1 MEAEGGSMYA
11 CVATFTNRD
20 TNLVDELTDAV
31 RERIGAEGRTLGAS
45 RFLLLLDNRGGKALI
60 VTFFETD
67 EALGEAERPLESL
80 ERDIPERLRGRR
92 ISTHMY
98 EVTIDDVAD
107 GARAV
112 RMTAVEGDPVRIGED
127 VHFLREHIVPEVAD
141 LTGWRGIVALADRQ
155 TGSKKT
161 ITFWDSD
168 ESLRASE
175 VRTMQLGIR
184 AAAAMGDSITG
195 VEHFAVAVHE
205 ALVTA

>member
-1 MEAEGGSMYA
+1 MYA

-20 TNLVDELTDAV
+20 TRLVDELTGAV
-31 RERIGAEGRTLGAS
+31 RNRIGAEGQMPGAS
-45 RFLLLLDNRGGKALI
+45 RFLLLLGNRDGKALI
-60 VTFFETD
+60 VTFFESD
-67 EALGEAERPLESL
+67 EALAAAEQSLESL

-92 ISTHMY
+92 LSTDTY

-112 RMTAVEGDPVRIGED
+112 RMTSVEGDPLRIGED
-127 VHFLREHIVPEVAD
+127 VHFLREHVVPEVAD
-141 LTGWRGIVALADRQ
+141 LTGWRGIVALADRE

-168 ESLRASE
+168 ETLRAGD
-175 VRTMQLGIR
+175 VRSTQLGAR
-184 AAAAMGDSITG
+184 AAAAIGDVITG

-205 ALVTA
+205 ALVAA